1 MKKIDLN
8 VEVDRLYMVKWKN
21 LSYSEATWE
30 LESVILCPDKIAE
43 FKNINK
49 ALGKDARTLL
59 DSQREKHLCIRDFE
73 LNRKKRFNIQQ
84 INDMKVKLYFMDV
97 GTKK

>member
-1 MKKIDLN
+1 MKRLDLN

-30 LESVILCPDKIAE
+30 LESVISCPDKIAE
-43 FKNINK
+43 FKNVNK

-59 DSQREKHLCIRDFE
+59 DSQK
-73 LNRKKRFNIQQ
+73 
-84 INDMKVKLYFMDV
+84 
-97 GTKK
+97 

>member
-1 MKKIDLN
+1 MKKLDLN

-30 LESVILCPDKIAE
+30 LESVISCPDKISE
-43 FKNINK
+43 FKNVNK

-59 DSQREKHLCIRDFE
+59 DSQR
-73 LNRKKRFNIQQ
+73 
-84 INDMKVKLYFMDV
+84 
-97 GTKK
+97 